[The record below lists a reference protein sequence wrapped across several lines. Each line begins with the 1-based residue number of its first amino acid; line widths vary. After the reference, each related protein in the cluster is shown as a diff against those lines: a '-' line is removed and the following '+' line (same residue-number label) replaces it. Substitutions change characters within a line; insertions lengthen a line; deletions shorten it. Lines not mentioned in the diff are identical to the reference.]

1 MAKPTKYA
9 TPICI
14 GLSILSIIGVA
25 IGLVNHSAMVV
36 LLLLIP
42 AVIYEI
48 YRTEGESTRWA
59 SWAMIVVV
67 ALEIYFLWKNVSFDL
82 AQYLN
87 TSEQYVGGFWVPLGD
102 IKIVGPLMMAV
113 IAAILF
119 FRTNGKYTKWL
130 SVIIFASAIIIIY
143 ILNPDILKTMLPGL
157 IQQGAYHIY

>member
-1 MAKPTKYA
+1 MAKPTTYA

-14 GLSILSIIGVA
+14 VLSIIALIGII
-25 IGLVNHSAMVV
+25 IGLVNHSAMAV
-36 LLLLIP
+36 LILLIP

-59 SWAMIVVV
+59 SWAMIIVV

-119 FRTNGKYTKWL
+119 FRTNGKYTRWL
-130 SVIIFASAIIIIY
+130 AVIIFASAIALVYII
-143 ILNPDILKTMLPGL
+143 NPDILKTMLPSL
-157 IQQGAYHIY
+157 IQQGTYHIY